1 MQVLFDHPGDDISAT
16 IYHIMITVFLRKLTW
31 CSRQQVSDR
40 RSTTECAC
48 MAPRRRAR
56 PTSVFQTMSWSFVRW
71 YHSGQ
76 GGAGA
81 LYIPSIRLVL
91 KYMNGN
97 NVDDSRIGLL
107 AVAVQPITID
117 LFIYCDPS
125 SVSSEAMSHLQTP
138 AELTSKKIELDVS
151 PISRS
156 VAASIETVPKTGPDD
171 IMLPE
176 LRLFGTL
183 STLQATHH
191 EPISVRLKFS
201 ATATKANTL
210 IMDLIWDRLVH
221 MEMWRDDASWY
232 SGDPKVV
239 TWDPTAQAD
248 VKGPEQ
254 SEGPA
259 ASSDDVSNRSSL
271 GSLSNRS
278 ASKANAAGGSVSS
291 WSSLMSRIDA
301 LSSWIIDRN

>member
-1 MQVLFDHPGDDISAT
+1 
-16 IYHIMITVFLRKLTW
+16 
-31 CSRQQVSDR
+31 
-40 RSTTECAC
+40 
-48 MAPRRRAR
+48 
-56 PTSVFQTMSWSFVRW
+56 MSQ
-71 YHSGQ
+71 H
-76 GGAGA
+76 
-81 LYIPSIRLVL
+81 
-91 KYMNGN
+91 
-97 NVDDSRIGLL
+97 
-107 AVAVQPITID
+107 
-117 LFIYCDPS
+117 
-125 SVSSEAMSHLQTP
+125 QTP
-138 AELTSKKIELDVS
+138 AEVTSEEIELN
-151 PISRS
+151 
-156 VAASIETVPKTGPDD
+156 VAPLLQSAKASIETVPKTGPGDN
-171 IMLPE
+171 MLPE

-201 ATATKANTL
+201 ATATGVESRYALGEIHVNPDLLNQPQQLDPVIYKAPVEAFLREKANTL